1 MKKSYFISVTG
12 FLALFF
18 FFATRNQITTK
29 MIVDRNTAPITAA
42 TIIPPSPDKWW
53 KYDSLD
59 LNSNK
64 VWILLNVSNYT
75 RVSNAFFKYLDSV

>member
-42 TIIPPSPDKWW
+42 TIIPPSPDKW
-53 KYDSLD
+53 
-59 LNSNK
+59 
-64 VWILLNVSNYT
+64 
-75 RVSNAFFKYLDSV
+75 